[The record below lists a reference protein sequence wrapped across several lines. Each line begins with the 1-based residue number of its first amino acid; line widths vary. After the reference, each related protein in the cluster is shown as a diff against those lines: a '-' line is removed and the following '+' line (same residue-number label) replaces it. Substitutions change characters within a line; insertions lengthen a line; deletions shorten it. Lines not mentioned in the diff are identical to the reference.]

1 MGCSNDSVEE
11 VMCRIS
17 EPSELPPIG
26 VIQAEEAVVGA
37 KASCTCT
44 DIRSSSVIVRKR
56 RGQACQVPNNAA
68 PYPPPHNATTLTPLS
83 LLHNATIPA
92 HSVPPTRN
100 ATVLIL
106 LSVSPPHNATTL
118 TPLSP
123 LHNATIITPSVS
135 PPHHAT
141 TPTPFEAFSQCIP
154 MSLALKWWEKARE
167 KVCPS
172 PRYIT

>member
-1 MGCSNDSVEE
+1 MSSATSCLCRISQSPQIWVRSETSPRMGCSNDSMEE
-11 VMCRIS
+11 VVCRIS
-17 EPSELPPIG
+17 EPSELPTVG

-68 PYPPPHNATTLTPLS
+68 LT
-83 LLHNATIPA
+83 
-92 HSVPPTRN
+92 
-100 ATVLIL
+100 

-141 TPTPFEAFSQCIP
+141 TLTPFEACSQCIP

-167 KVCPS
+167 KVCYG